1 MAKRTT
7 TPEVPASPP
16 VTFGPNHP
24 LILAMVAEAVQAAL
38 NAQRAE
44 QAAKPG
50 KSDQSTQ
57 NELKAISAFKKKGFG
72 IVKPK
77 IDVLTFNKWVEQGL
91 RPKEG
96 EHSVPVAN
104 LRLFHRSQCRELTA
118 EEKAGFKTKNDERV
132 AAAKAKIV
140 SITEAGAQQ

>member
-1 MAKRTT
+1 M
-7 TPEVPASPP
+7 
-16 VTFGPNHP
+16 
-24 LILAMVAEAVQAAL
+24 
-38 NAQRAE
+38 
-44 QAAKPG
+44 
-50 KSDQSTQ
+50 
-57 NELKAISAFKKKGFG
+57 KAISAFKKKGFG

>member
-1 MAKRTT
+1 MATRPSKTT
-7 TPEVPASPP
+7 TPETPREPTS
-16 VTFGPNHP
+16 N
-24 LILAMVAEAVQAAL
+24 LADLERLVAEGVAKALAA
-38 NAQRAE
+38 RE
-44 QAAKPG
+44 AKRPAG
-50 KSDQSTQ
+50 KSDQSTK
-57 NELKAISAFKKKGFG
+57 NETAAMKAFKKRGFG
-72 IVKPK
+72 IIKPY
-77 IDVLTFNKWVEQGL
+77 IDTKTFNLWVKEGL
-91 RPKEG
+91 RPREG

>member
-1 MAKRTT
+1 
-7 TPEVPASPP
+7 
-16 VTFGPNHP
+16 
-24 LILAMVAEAVQAAL
+24 
-38 NAQRAE
+38 
-44 QAAKPG
+44 
-50 KSDQSTQ
+50 
-57 NELKAISAFKKKGFG
+57 
-72 IVKPK
+72 
-77 IDVLTFNKWVEQGL
+77 L